1 MAGAG
6 RAAWTRLLVVAHS
19 WLRGELLS
27 LCCST
32 ENSEEFLFPPPL
44 FWCDRCDCL
53 ALQRAL
59 AQGTQPGGHSST

>member
-1 MAGAG
+1 MEKEPGVDNFRGGLIAVAGAG

-27 LCCST
+27 LCCFT

-44 FWCDRCDCL
+44 L
-53 ALQRAL
+53 V
-59 AQGTQPGGHSST
+59 